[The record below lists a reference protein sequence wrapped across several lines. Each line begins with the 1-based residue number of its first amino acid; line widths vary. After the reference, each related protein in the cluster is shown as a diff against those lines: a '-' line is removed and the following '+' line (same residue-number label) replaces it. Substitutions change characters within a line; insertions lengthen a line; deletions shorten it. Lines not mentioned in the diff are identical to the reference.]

1 MKYNYEYEIKY
12 QEVDGKKKLRLFNLE
27 NYLLEVA
34 GTVADELGFGIAA
47 LHPRGLTWILTRL
60 SAEMYELPTHCQKVR
75 FETWIE
81 SNAHMLSTRNF
92 RIYAKPSEGSR
103 QPSEGSRQPSAV
115 SSQPSEEWRLIGQC
129 KSVWAVLDLE
139 KREIVNIF
147 DDPMFADCVDGEVIE
162 MNRVRMTTIP
172 EPTGSEQH
180 KVVYSDI
187 DYNGH
192 CNSCRYLQAMT
203 DAYLPDYYGKTVRLD
218 INYQKE
224 AMPGEILETLY
235 LVSPEGVQYQQKNGH
250 GETSCSAKITIS
262 QAASLKEKRPQRS
275 CSKKKD

>member
-12 QEVDGKKKLRLFNLE
+12 QEVDGEKKLRLFNLE

-60 SAEMYELPTHCQKVR
+60 SVEMYELPTHCQRVR

-92 RIYAKPSEGSR
+92 RIYSGDK
-103 QPSEGSRQPSAV
+103 
-115 SSQPSEEWRLIGQC
+115 LIGQC
-129 KSVWAVLDLE
+129 KSVWAVLDLA

-147 DDPMFADCVDGEVIE
+147 VDPMFANCVYGEVIE

-172 EPTGSEQH
+172 EPTGIVPH

-203 DAYLPDYYGKTVRLD
+203 DAYLPDYYGKKVRLD

-224 AMPGEILETLY
+224 AMLGEELQTLY
-235 LVSPEGVQYQQKNGH
+235 LVTEDGVQYQQKNSH
-250 GETSCSAKITIS
+250 GETSCSAKIT
-262 QAASLKEKRPQRS
+262 LL
-275 CSKKKD
+275 

>member
-12 QEVDGKKKLRLFNLE
+12 QEVDGQKKLRLFNLE

-34 GTVADELGFGIAA
+34 GTVADELGFGIQA
-47 LHPRGLTWILTRL
+47 LHPMGITWILTRM
-60 SAEMYELPTHCQKVR
+60 SVEMYALPTHCEKIR
-75 FETWIE
+75 IETWIE
-81 SNAHMLSTRNF
+81 SNVHMLSTRDF
-92 RIYAKPSEGSR
+92 RIYSGDT
-103 QPSEGSRQPSAV
+103 
-115 SSQPSEEWRLIGQC
+115 LIGQC

-139 KREIVNIF
+139 KREIVNCFDMPIF
-147 DDPMFADCVDGEVIE
+147 EGSVDGEVLD
-162 MNRVRMTTIP
+162 MARVRMTTIP
-172 EPTGSEQH
+172 EPTGCVPH

-218 INYQKE
+218 INYSKE
-224 AMPGEILETLY
+224 AMLGETLMTNY
-235 LVSPEGVQYQQKNGH
+235 LVTADGVQYQQKNEN

-262 QAASLKEKRPQRS
+262 
-275 CSKKKD
+275 D

>member
-1 MKYNYEYEIKY
+1 MKYSYEYEIKY
-12 QEVDGKKKLRLFNLE
+12 QEVDGRKKLRLFNLE

-34 GTVADELGFGIAA
+34 GTVADELGFGIAK

-60 SAEMYELPTHCQKVR
+60 SVEMYELPTHCQRVR

-81 SNAHMLSTRNF
+81 ANAHMLSTRDF
-92 RIYAKPSEGSR
+92 RIYSGDK
-103 QPSEGSRQPSAV
+103 
-115 SSQPSEEWRLIGQC
+115 LIGQC

-147 DDPMFADCVDGEVIE
+147 DDPMFEGCVDGEVIE
-162 MNRVRMTTIP
+162 MSRVRMTTIP
-172 EPTGSEQH
+172 EPTGCVLH
-180 KVVYSDI
+180 KVAYSDI

-218 INYQKE
+218 INYSKE
-224 AMPGEILETLY
+224 AMLGEELQTLY
-235 LVSPEGVQYQQKNGH
+235 LITEDGVQYQQKNPA

-262 QAASLKEKRPQRS
+262 NG
-275 CSKKKD
+275 C

>member
-12 QEVDGKKKLRLFNLE
+12 QEVDGEKKLRLFNLE

-34 GTVADELGFGIAA
+34 GRVADELGFGIAN

-60 SAEMYELPTHCQKVR
+60 SVEMYELPTHCEKVR

-81 SNAHMLSTRNF
+81 SNAHMLSTRDF
-92 RIYAKPSEGSR
+92 RIYSGDK
-103 QPSEGSRQPSAV
+103 
-115 SSQPSEEWRLIGQC
+115 LIGQC

-147 DDPMFADCVDGEVIE
+147 DDPMFESCVDGEVIE
-162 MNRVRMTTIP
+162 MNRIRMITIP
-172 EPTGSEQH
+172 EPTGIVPH

-192 CNSCRYLQAMT
+192 CNSCRYLQSMT
-203 DAYLPDYYGKTVRLD
+203 DAYLPNYYGKKVRLD

-224 AMPGEILETLY
+224 AMLGEELQTLY
-235 LVSPEGVQYQQKNGH
+235 LVTEDGVQYQQKNPH
-250 GETSCSAKITIS
+250 GETSCSAKITI
-262 QAASLKEKRPQRS
+262 L
-275 CSKKKD
+275 

>member
-1 MKYNYEYEIKY
+1 MKYKYEYEIKY
-12 QEVDGKKKLRLFNLE
+12 QEVDGEKKLRLFNLE

-60 SAEMYELPTHCQKVR
+60 SVEMYELPTHCEKVR

-92 RIYAKPSEGSR
+92 RIYSGDK
-103 QPSEGSRQPSAV
+103 
-115 SSQPSEEWRLIGQC
+115 LIGQC
-129 KSVWAVLDLE
+129 KSVWAVLDLA

-147 DDPMFADCVDGEVIE
+147 DDPMFANCVDGEVIE

-172 EPTGSEQH
+172 EPTGIVPH

-203 DAYLPDYYGKTVRLD
+203 DAYLPDYYGKKVRLD

-224 AMPGEILETLY
+224 AMLGEELQTLY
-235 LVSPEGVQYQQKNGH
+235 LVTEDGVQYQQKNSH
-250 GETSCSAKITIS
+250 GETSCSAKIT
-262 QAASLKEKRPQRS
+262 LL
-275 CSKKKD
+275 

>member
-1 MKYNYEYEIKY
+1 MHNSKKSTNFALDFSDNCIMKYNYEYEIKY
-12 QEVDGKKKLRLFNLE
+12 QEVDGEKILRLFNLV

-60 SAEMYELPTHCQKVR
+60 SVEMYELPTHCEKVR

-92 RIYAKPSEGSR
+92 RIYSGDK
-103 QPSEGSRQPSAV
+103 
-115 SSQPSEEWRLIGQC
+115 LIGQC
-129 KSVWAVLDLE
+129 KSVWAVLDLA

-147 DDPMFADCVDGEVIE
+147 DDPMFANCVDGELIE
-162 MNRVRMTTIP
+162 MNRIRMTTIP
-172 EPTGSEQH
+172 EPTGIVPH

-203 DAYLPDYYGKTVRLD
+203 DAYLPDYYGKKVRLD

-224 AMPGEILETLY
+224 AMLGEELQTLY
-235 LVSPEGVQYQQKNGH
+235 LVTEDGVQYQQKNTH
-250 GETSCSAKITIS
+250 GVTSCSAKLSIYD
-262 QAASLKEKRPQRS
+262 L
-275 CSKKKD
+275 

>member
-1 MKYNYEYEIKY
+1 MKYSYNYEIKY

-34 GTVADELGFGIAA
+34 GTVADELGFGIKV
-47 LHPRGLTWILTRL
+47 LHPRGVTWILTRL
-60 SAEMYELPTHCQKVR
+60 SVEMYELPTHCEKVR

-81 SNAHMLSTRNF
+81 SNAHMLSTRDF
-92 RIYAKPSEGSR
+92 RIYSGDK
-103 QPSEGSRQPSAV
+103 
-115 SSQPSEEWRLIGQC
+115 LIGQC

-147 DDPMFADCVDGEVIE
+147 DDPIFEGCVDGEVLD
-162 MNRVRMTTIP
+162 MPRVRMTTIP
-172 EPTGSEQH
+172 EPTGCVPH

-203 DAYLPDYYGKTVRLD
+203 DAYLPDYYGKKVRLD
-218 INYQKE
+218 INYSKE
-224 AMPGEILETLY
+224 AMLGETLQTNY
-235 LVSPEGVQYQQKNGH
+235 LVTEDGVQYQQKNEA
-250 GETSCSAKITIS
+250 GETSCSAKITIN
-262 QAASLKEKRPQRS
+262 
-275 CSKKKD
+275 D

>member
-12 QEVDGKKKLRLFNLE
+12 QEVDGEKKLRLFNLE

-34 GTVADELGFGIAA
+34 GTVADDLGFGIAK
-47 LHPRGLTWILTRL
+47 LHPMGLTWILTRL
-60 SAEMYELPTHCQKVR
+60 SVEMYELPTHCERVR

-92 RIYAKPSEGSR
+92 RIYTGNK
-103 QPSEGSRQPSAV
+103 
-115 SSQPSEEWRLIGQC
+115 LIGQC

-139 KREIVNIF
+139 KREIVNLF
-147 DDPMFADCVDGEVIE
+147 DDPMFENCIDGEVIE
-162 MNRVRMTTIP
+162 MPRVRMTTIP
-172 EPTGSEQH
+172 EPTGCVPH

-192 CNSCRYLQAMT
+192 CNSCRYLQAMV
-203 DAYLPDYYGKTVRLD
+203 DAYLPDYYGQKVRLD

-224 AMPGEILETLY
+224 AMLGEELLTLY
-235 LVSPEGVQYQQKNGH
+235 LVSPDGVQYQQKNSL
-250 GETSCSAKITIS
+250 GETSCSAKITVS
-262 QAASLKEKRPQRS
+262 NL
-275 CSKKKD
+275 

>member
-12 QEVDGKKKLRLFNLE
+12 QEVDGEKKLRLFNLE

-34 GTVADELGFGIAA
+34 GTVADDLGFGIQV

-60 SAEMYELPTHCQKVR
+60 SVEMYELPTHCEKVR

-81 SNAHMLSTRNF
+81 SNAHMLSTRDF
-92 RIYAKPSEGSR
+92 RIYKPNSN
-103 QPSEGSRQPSAV
+103 PSKKGME
-115 SSQPSEEWRLIGQC
+115 EEWVLIGQC

-147 DDPMFADCVDGEVIE
+147 EEPMFEGCVDGEVIE
-162 MNRVRMTTIP
+162 MPRVRMTTIP
-172 EPTGSEQH
+172 EPTGSAPH

-192 CNSCRYLQAMT
+192 CNSCRYLQAMSDT
-203 DAYLPDYYGKTVRLD
+203 YLPDYYGRKVRLD
-218 INYQKE
+218 INYSKE
-224 AMPGEILETLY
+224 AIFGETLQINY
-235 LVSPEGVQYQQKNGH
+235 LVCEDGVQYQLKNEAN
-250 GETSCSAKITIS
+250 ETSCSAKITMS
-262 QAASLKEKRPQRS
+262 E
-275 CSKKKD
+275 

>member
-12 QEVDGKKKLRLFNLE
+12 QEVDGEKKLRLFNLE

-34 GTVADELGFGIAA
+34 GTVADELGFGIAN

-60 SAEMYELPTHCQKVR
+60 SVEMYELPTHCEKVR

-81 SNAHMLSTRNF
+81 SNAHMLSTRDF
-92 RIYAKPSEGSR
+92 RIYSGDK
-103 QPSEGSRQPSAV
+103 
-115 SSQPSEEWRLIGQC
+115 LIGQC

-147 DDPMFADCVDGEVIE
+147 DDPMFEGCVDGEVIE
-162 MNRVRMTTIP
+162 MNRIRMTTIP
-172 EPTGSEQH
+172 EPTGIVPH

-203 DAYLPDYYGKTVRLD
+203 DAYLPDYYGKKVRLD

-224 AMPGEILETLY
+224 AMLGEELQTLY
-235 LVSPEGVQYQQKNGH
+235 LVTEDGVQYQQKNPH
-250 GETSCSAKITIS
+250 GETSCSAKITI
-262 QAASLKEKRPQRS
+262 L
-275 CSKKKD
+275 